1 MLTIELTN
9 GITLDQC
16 EITYEDKNIYCIT
29 YYDTL
34 LKKRVNK
41 IFKKKQIKNIIE

>member
-1 MLTIELTN
+1 MIRVELTT
-9 GITLDQC
+9 GIILDQC

-29 YYDTL
+29 YYDTQ

-41 IFKKKQIKNIIE
+41 IFKKKQIKEIM